1 MYRIWI
7 RPKKAAHIVQ
17 LAEHVL
23 LIKGSGVRIPGGSP
37 GIGRPEMGGLLHCL
51 SAGMAGALP
60 LTSAQK
66 ADKWGTLAFPLPPFV
81 SRFPHEGR
89 APTQY
94 SRKTAA
100 LSLWAL
106 SRLATIRNPGHTFP
120 KADGLTGCI
129 PRI

>member
-1 MYRIWI
+1 
-7 RPKKAAHIVQ
+7 
-17 LAEHVL
+17 
-23 LIKGSGVRIPGGSP
+23 
-37 GIGRPEMGGLLHCL
+37 MGGLLHCL

-60 LTSAQK
+60 LTFVRK
-66 ADKWGTLAFPLPPFV
+66 ADKWGTLTLPLPPFV

-120 KADGLTGCI
+120 KVDGLTGCI